1 MKDQFQRTI
10 DYARISITDRC
21 NLYCTY
27 CRPDHEEKL
36 SHEEIL
42 RYEEILR
49 LCKILTTL
57 GIDKFKITGGEPLVR
72 KGCVDFIH
80 ELKKMDGVNKV
91 TLTTNAIL
99 LSRNLAKLA
108 EAGIDGINVSLDFM
122 DQEKYKKITG
132 YDGYEQVM
140 TAIKEAVHMG
150 LNIKINAVLT
160 NQTTMQDIQKFV
172 DYIKDHKI
180 CIRFIEQMPLGNRQ
194 ITTALSRDEI
204 RNNLKKQGMKF
215 HKVEQRI
222 GNGPA
227 VYETINGY
235 QGMIGWI
242 EALHG
247 KFCDT
252 CNRIRLT
259 STGGIKPCLYYEEAG
274 NIRELLRNGSSDA
287 EIRQVL
293 EEMIYQKPQAH
304 HFEEKPSDSKMY
316 TIGG

>member
-1 MKDQFQRTI
+1 MKDQYQRTI

-21 NLYCTY
+21 NLHCTY

-36 SHEEIL
+36 LHEEIL

-49 LCKILTTL
+49 VCKILTTL

-72 KGCVDFIH
+72 KGWIEFIRK
-80 ELKKMDGVNKV
+80 LKKMDGVSKV

-99 LSRNLAKLA
+99 LSNNLENLV
-108 EAGIDGINVSLDFM
+108 ETGIDGVNVSLDFM
-122 DQEKYKKITG
+122 DREKYKNITG
-132 YDGYEQVM
+132 YDGYGQVM
-140 TAIKEAVHMG
+140 TAIEEAMDMG
-150 LNIKINAVLT
+150 LNVKINAVLT
-160 NQTTMQDIQKFV
+160 EQTTMDDIQKFII
-172 DYIKDHKI
+172 YLKDHKT
-180 CIRFIEQMPLGNRQ
+180 CIRFIEQMPLG
-194 ITTALSRDEI
+194 
-204 RNNLKKQGMKF
+204 KKQGISKITRNKIRKNLKEQGIKF

-227 VYETINGY
+227 VYETMEGY

-247 KFCDT
+247 KFCNT

-259 STGGIKPCLYYEEAG
+259 STGGIKPCLYYKEAG
-274 NIRELLRNGSSDA
+274 NLRDLLRNGSSDQ
-287 EIRQVL
+287 EIKKIL
-293 EEMIYQKPQAH
+293 ETIIYKKPQAH
-304 HFEEKPSDSKMY
+304 HFEDKPSDGKMY